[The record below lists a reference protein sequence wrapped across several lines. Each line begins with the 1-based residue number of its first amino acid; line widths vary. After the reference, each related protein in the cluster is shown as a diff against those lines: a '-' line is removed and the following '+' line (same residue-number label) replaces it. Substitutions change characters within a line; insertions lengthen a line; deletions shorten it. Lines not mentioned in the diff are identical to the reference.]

1 MKRFLLFAMM
11 CVCASVGA
19 WATTTIGS
27 TTWCQYNSYADQENV
42 LTIYVSEP
50 GELATAIAAQDFTNV
65 QILHISARER
75 TASLLQLTDED
86 KAALANVNVKTIE
99 MMRAYVEPY
108 TITNSNVERIILPYN
123 FSKSSCSESGSAICV
138 PHIRLKWESIA

>member
-27 TTWCQYNSYADQENV
+27 TTWCQYNSYADQEKV

-50 GELATAIAAQDFTNV
+50 GELATAIAAQDFRV
-65 QILHISARER
+65 
-75 TASLLQLTDED
+75 
-86 KAALANVNVKTIE
+86 
-99 MMRAYVEPY
+99 
-108 TITNSNVERIILPYN
+108 
-123 FSKSSCSESGSAICV
+123 SG
-138 PHIRLKWESIA
+138 

>member
-1 MKRFLLFAMM
+1 MRKLLLFFAML
-11 CVCASVGA
+11 CVSIGT

-50 GELATAIAAQDFTNV
+50 GELAAAIAAQDFTNV

-75 TASLLQLTDED
+75 TASLLELSDED
-86 KAALANVNVKTIE
+86 KAALATVEVKTIE

-108 TITNSNVERIILPYN
+108 TLTNSNVERIILPYN
-123 FSKSSCSESGSAICV
+123 WTKEQVKAVGQANSTSVNFA
-138 PHIRLKWESIA
+138 